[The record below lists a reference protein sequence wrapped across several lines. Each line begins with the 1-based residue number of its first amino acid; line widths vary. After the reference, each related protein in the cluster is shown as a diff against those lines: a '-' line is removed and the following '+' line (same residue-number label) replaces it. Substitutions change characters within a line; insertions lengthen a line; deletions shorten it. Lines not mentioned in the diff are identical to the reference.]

1 MIPYFLTLVFAGMPL
16 FFLETALGQY
26 TSIGGLGVWKLAPM
40 FKGKIKTKKSI
51 HELSQAKRHVIV
63 SQGLSSTTSWPMIFL
78 IFKIKIATFFFHTL
92 CIYLNEDIM
101 LNNTVFCCSRCR
113 SGCCCSVLL
122 VKYLLHCNNFLG
134 YLLSVQLLHC
144 CEYLPFQ
151 NESMNLICPPPPTL
165 NIFLSQPSSARE
177 SSICKSWFIYTNLN
191 IVWHLLLP
199 FPHN

>member
-1 MIPYFLTLVFAGMPL
+1 MPL

-40 FKGKIKTKKSI
+40 FKGKIKTKNPSMI
-51 HELSQAKRHVIV
+51 SQAKRHVTV
-63 SQGLSSTTSWPMIFL
+63 PGGLSSTTSWPMIFL
-78 IFKIKIATFFFHTL
+78 IFKIKIATSFFFIFYFIPL

-134 YLLSVQLLHC
+134 YLLSVQLLHR
-144 CEYLPFQ
+144 CEYLLFQ
-151 NESMNLICPPPPTL
+151 NESMNLIYPPPPTL
-165 NIFLSQPSSARE
+165 NLFMSQPSSSMD
-177 SSICKSWFIYTNLN
+177 SSTCKSWFICTNLN
-191 IVWHLLLP
+191 MVWHLLLP